1 MIMAKTISRR
11 ELLKTGLTAAS
22 LAAIRGGVT
31 VLPALAQQQGE
42 LIIRNG
48 LIVTDSGRMEADIRI
63 RGEKIAEIG
72 RNLDSTPGARE
83 IDARRMFLIP
93 GGVDTH
99 THPPSVAEP
108 TPTECEHRRLHQR
121 IRRSACRRR
130 DHNLELHPDRTSGG
144 CLCVCRTCHRTDPD
158 NRHRRLLHT
167 REYGK

>member
-1 MIMAKTISRR
+1 MRRAGPGTQSQQRPLLVSMIMAKTMSRR

-22 LAAIRGGVT
+22 VAAIGGGVT
-31 VLPALAQQQGE
+31 LWSALAQQQGE

-72 RNLDSTPGARE
+72 RNLESTPGARE

-99 THPPSVAEP
+99 THLLPQLPNPPQPNA
-108 TPTECEHRRLHQR
+108 
-121 IRRSACRRR
+121 
-130 DHNLELHPDRTSGG
+130 
-144 CLCVCRTCHRTDPD
+144 TCS
-158 NRHRRLLHT
+158 LHT
-167 REYGK
+167 SHARQAGRPRLCQHG